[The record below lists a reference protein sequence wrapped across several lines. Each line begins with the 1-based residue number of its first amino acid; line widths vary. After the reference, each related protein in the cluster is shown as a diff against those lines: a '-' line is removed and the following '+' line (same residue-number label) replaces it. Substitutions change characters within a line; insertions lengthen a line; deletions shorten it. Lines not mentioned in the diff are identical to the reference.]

1 MTNIQTQCEL
11 IRNHLMDGKCIS
23 PIEALNFFGCMRLG
37 ARIWDLR
44 EQGMAIQSRSK
55 KLKNG
60 KRVAEY
66 YLLQSEINRQNKPHE
81 PQATQPAA

>member
-1 MTNIQTQCEL
+1 MTSTQTQTEL
-11 IRNHLMDGKCIS
+11 IRNHLMDGKEITQ
-23 PIEALNFFGCMRLG
+23 IEALNFYGCMRLG

-44 EQGMAIQSRSK
+44 EQGMAIQSRTK

-66 YLLQSEINRQNKPHE
+66 YLLNSEIKRIKQ
-81 PQATQPAA
+81 QQTAAA

>member
-1 MTNIQTQCEL
+1 MTSTQTQTEL
-11 IRNHLMDGKCIS
+11 IRNHLMDGKAITQ
-23 PIEALNFFGCMRLG
+23 IEALNFYGCMRLG

-44 EQGMAIQSRSK
+44 EQGMAIQSRTK

-66 YLLQSEINRQNKPHE
+66 YLLNSEIKRTKQ
-81 PQATQPAA
+81 QQTAAA